1 MVLLEICCRNQTGD
15 KRSQPLAQSSIF
27 IIMLFLTSPSIHCIC
42 VLPENAFHITL
53 KNVLVCRKIQVTTTQ
68 QFFFCNNELSRL
80 NLTMDII
87 DTETDYGHYK
97 RLKVLNVVHKNDISV
112 FLQQLTCQLFHQTH
126 ELLVLHFHHHDF
138 CELPVPV
145 NITNIIL

>member
-68 QFFFCNNELSRL
+68 QFLFFYNNELSRL

-97 RLKVLNVVHKNDISV
+97 RLKVLNVVHKKRHI
-112 FLQQLTCQLFHQTH
+112 CLFAATY
-126 ELLVLHFHHHDF
+126 LSIVSSNSRIACFALSSS
-138 CELPVPV
+138 
-145 NITNIIL
+145 

>member
-68 QFFFCNNELSRL
+68 QFLF
-80 NLTMDII
+80 
-87 DTETDYGHYK
+87 
-97 RLKVLNVVHKNDISV
+97 
-112 FLQQLTCQLFHQTH
+112 FLQQRAFQTK
-126 ELLVLHFHHHDF
+126 FD
-138 CELPVPV
+138 
-145 NITNIIL
+145 NGYNRY

>member
-68 QFFFCNNELSRL
+68 QFLFFYNNELSRL

-97 RLKVLNVVHKNDISV
+97 RLKVLNVVHKKRQYLSFWSN
-112 FLQQLTCQLFHQTH
+112 
-126 ELLVLHFHHHDF
+126 LLVNCFIKLTNCLF
-138 CELPVPV
+138 CTV
-145 NITNIIL
+145 IIMIFASFLYLLT